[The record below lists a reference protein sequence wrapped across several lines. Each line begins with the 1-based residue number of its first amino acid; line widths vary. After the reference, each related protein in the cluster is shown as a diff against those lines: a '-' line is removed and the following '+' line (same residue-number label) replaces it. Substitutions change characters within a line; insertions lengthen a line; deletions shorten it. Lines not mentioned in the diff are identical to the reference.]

1 MFLVLAKRAAKLTHF
16 FESANYFS
24 EFSTQN
30 LKAKFQYYQ
39 RLTNP
44 AQNSQASFST
54 MNTVAE
60 LLYLCLMKKFL
71 IAFLTLLSLCL
82 SVPAQ
87 DVTPVPDSLEYYDE
101 ITPSVVT
108 GRRRKKIKHYGREW
122 RQQYRLIWNFNK
134 IYPYALV
141 GRNLMRQ
148 VDSTIAT
155 GSLDGRER
163 DKYIKE
169 VEKELLRLFEK
180 DIRQMTISQ
189 GFLLVRLVDR
199 ECGTTVYDIIKNYEG
214 SVAAGFWNLVGKMFE
229 QDLKSHYDPE
239 GKDAKTEQLI
249 EIWESGDWDN
259 FFFSI
264 FGEEPQK
271 TVIGTEHLS
280 TQPKSKRK

>member
-1 MFLVLAKRAAKLTHF
+1 
-16 FESANYFS
+16 
-24 EFSTQN
+24 
-30 LKAKFQYYQ
+30 
-39 RLTNP
+39 
-44 AQNSQASFST
+44 
-54 MNTVAE
+54 MNTIAE

-71 IAFLTLLSLCL
+71 LAVLALLSFCL
-82 SVPAQ
+82 STPAQ
-87 DVTPVPDSLEYYDE
+87 EVTPVPDSLEYYDE

-141 GRNLMRQ
+141 GRKLMRQ
-148 VDSTIAT
+148 VDSTIAA

-199 ECGTTVYDIIKNYEG
+199 ECGTTVYDLIKNYEG
-214 SVAAGFWNLVGKMFE
+214 SVAAGFWNLVGKLFE
-229 QDLKSHYDPE
+229 QDLKSHYDPD
-239 GKDAKTEQLI
+239 GKDARTEQLI

-259 FFFSI
+259 FFFSV
-264 FGEEPQK
+264 FGAEPKQ
-271 TVIGTEHLS
+271 TVIASDKLS
-280 TQPKSKRK
+280 SQPKSKRK

>member
-141 GRNLMRQ
+141 ARKMMRQ
-148 VDSTIAT
+148 VDSTIAA
-155 GSLDGRER
+155 GGLDGRLR
-163 DKYIKE
+163 NTYINN
-169 VEKELLRLFEK
+169 VEKELLRIFEK

-189 GFLLVRLVDR
+189 GFLLTRLVDR
-199 ECGTTVYDIIKNYEG
+199 ECGMNAYEIIKTYESG
-214 SVAAGFWNLVGKMFE
+214 FAANFWQLVAKLFS
-229 QDLKSHYDPE
+229 QDLKARYDPKPGSE
-239 GKDAKTEQLI
+239 DAKI
-249 EIWESGDWDN
+249 EELCRIWDSGQWDS
-259 FFFSI
+259 FYFSI
-264 FGEEPQK
+264 FYELPPR
-271 TVIGTEHLS
+271 TVIKTEKLS
-280 TQPKSKRK
+280 SEVKR

>member
-71 IAFLTLLSLCL
+71 IAVLALLSFCL

-101 ITPSVVT
+101 ISPSVVT
-108 GRRRKKIKHYGREW
+108 GRKRKKIKRYGREW

-141 GRNLMRQ
+141 AREMMRQ
-148 VDSTIAT
+148 VDSTIAA
-155 GSLDGRER
+155 GGLDGRLR
-163 DKYIKE
+163 NTYINN
-169 VEKELLRLFEK
+169 VEKELLRIFEK

-189 GFLLVRLVDR
+189 GFLLTRLVDR
-199 ECGTTVYDIIKNYEG
+199 ECGMTVYDIIKEYEG
-214 SVAAGFWNLVGKMFE
+214 GLAAGFWNLVGKMFE

-239 GKDAKTEQLI
+239 GKDAKTEELI
-249 EIWESGDWDN
+249 VIWESGDWDN
-259 FFFSI
+259 FFFSV

-271 TVIGTEHLS
+271 TVISTEHLS
-280 TQPKSKRK
+280 TEPKSKRK